1 MTAGKPL
8 DDAYKSEN
16 LDLLGKGMANLE
28 RHITNSAK
36 FGVPVVVAVNA
47 FATDSPAELDLVCS
61 ASKAAGGVK
70 PASMPLHQSWSDV
83 HVGCACMDI
92 FLCAALHVP
101 VCGESGQTNAAMCE
115 QSCMLCSLYRAF
127 EASICA

>member
-61 ASKAAGGVK
+61 ASKAAGLHAQHLYPCTWSCTVDFDK
-70 PASMPLHQSWSDV
+70 P
-83 HVGCACMDI
+83 GCKR
-92 FLCAALHVP
+92 HSSEP
-101 VCGESGQTNAAMCE
+101 GW
-115 QSCMLCSLYRAF
+115 
-127 EASICA
+127 

>member
-1 MTAGKPL
+1 MRALKMHGGGPAVTAGKPL
-8 DDAYKSEN
+8 DEAYKSEN

-61 ASKAAGGVK
+61 ASKAAGVD
-70 PASMPLHQSWSDV
+70 AQLSCARTWS
-83 HVGCACMDI
+83 
-92 FLCAALHVP
+92 FALHLDKT
-101 VCGESGQTNAAMCE
+101 G
-115 QSCMLCSLYRAF
+115 
-127 EASICA
+127 